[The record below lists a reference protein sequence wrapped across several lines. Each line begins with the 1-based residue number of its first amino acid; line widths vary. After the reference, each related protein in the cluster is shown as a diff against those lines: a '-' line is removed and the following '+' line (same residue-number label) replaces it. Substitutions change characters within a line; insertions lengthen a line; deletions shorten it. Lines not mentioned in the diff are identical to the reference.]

1 MTKITKRLPPLNWLR
16 AFHVSAKHLNFTQAA
31 TELNLTQ
38 SAVSQQVKGLEAQL
52 GVLLFKRLPRG
63 LELTDAGKSYSPVVH
78 EAIQRL
84 IVATDELFA
93 KNNLSTITIRASLVY
108 LTHWLAP
115 RLVDFYQQHP
125 NIKLKFSSYVWNEA
139 HRQDTD
145 LEIRHGLGKWPG
157 FFADRLSW
165 DSLTPV
171 CSPDYFASVSNSA
184 NPFTLDTL
192 LQCQLIN
199 VIGYNEGWG
208 HWFNKLEIKSA
219 NLERCLQL
227 DSLIPALELAAQGQG
242 VALGRSCLIEQLIKS
257 RRLMKPLVENVST
270 DEAFYLLT
278 AENKHSQTNVTIF
291 RTWLLDQ
298 VQPKEVANK
307 SKTPLAFRVICD

>member
-16 AFHVSAKHLNFTQAA
+16 AFDVSAKYLNFTQAA
-31 TELNLTQ
+31 NELNLTQ

-63 LELTDAGKSYSPVVH
+63 LELTDAGKSYTPVVH
-78 EAIQRL
+78 EAIERL

-93 KNNLSTITIRASLVY
+93 KNNQSTITIRASLVY

-115 RLVDFYQQHP
+115 RIADFYQQHP
-125 NIKLKFSSYVWNEA
+125 NIKLKFSSYIWNEA
-139 HRQDTD
+139 HTQHTD
-145 LEIRHGLGKWPG
+145 LEIRHGSGKWPG

-171 CSPDYFASVSNSA
+171 CSPEYFAIFSNSS

-208 HWFNKLEIKSA
+208 NWFNKLDLKSV
-219 NLERCLQL
+219 NLDRCIQL

-242 VALGRSCLIEQLIKS
+242 VALGRTCLIEQLIKS
-257 RRLMKPLVENVST
+257 KRLMVPLVEKVTT
-270 DEAFYLLT
+270 DEAFYLIVP
-278 AENKHSQTNVTIF
+278 ENKYTQTNATIF

-298 VQPKEVANK
+298 VTRRP
-307 SKTPLAFRVICD
+307 